1 MTEELTTTLKIL
13 PRLIYESPKHF
24 HENVQRRPPIRGANI
39 INQIYDDR
47 LAKPRARFTQMAFC
61 EKPVNRDRHL

>member
-39 INQIYDDR
+39 INQIYDGKATGAVHANGLLR
-47 LAKPRARFTQMAFC
+47 KTR
-61 EKPVNRDRHL
+61 